1 MNKVYTEDGI
11 YLEELNDG
19 QVRIGLSAYGS
30 DAVGE
35 VSYFTF
41 LNEDEL
47 VADQPFFS
55 VEGSKAVTDM
65 VAPISGKVVERH
77 DALVDEPEILNA
89 LDEKEKWIVTVQTE
103 QAVAWDQFLAE
114 DLPIEEA

>member
-41 LNEDEL
+41 LTDDTLEP
-47 VADQPFFS
+47 DQAFFS

-65 VAPISGKVVERH
+65 VAPISGKIVARH
-77 DALVDEPEILNA
+77 EALVEEPEILNA
-89 LDEKEKWIVTVQTE
+89 VEEDAKWIVIVETQK
-103 QAVAWDQFLAE
+103 AVAWEQFLTE